1 MKLPGS
7 SRWKPKLYWIEYGIR
22 NPSGGS
28 GFENDLAELVQDRA
42 ALFVQKEPQCAAAPT
57 PFTPELNVDYFH
69 SARVRQGRREFP
81 NTGGGRIHPLAPE
94 TKKAGIAHFESDS

>member
-1 MKLPGS
+1 MCIRDS
-7 SRWKPKLYWIEYGIR
+7 FQGISLIDDVLAIQDFTQF
-22 NPSGGS
+22 PA
-28 GFENDLAELVQDRA
+28 DLAELVQDRA

-69 SARVRQGRREFP
+69 SARARQGRREFP